1 MIKTI
6 PFIIALFL
14 AVSIQAQKTIPNP
27 LKIKFEAILDNPKI
41 LSEYDLTKKPALK
54 QLVLPMDFANSQLE
68 SAFARRVLK
77 DANILHVAYAYSE
90 YSQSVDFDQHKLNQ
104 LRLLNLHT
112 ALPQLF
118 NQEEMTWQSNK
129 QTAAKNAVDAEKL
142 FHGFVI
148 YFRQKPTKKSMA
160 AEEKYIIK
168 VLEELETPH
177 IAHRDLSGT
186 SDTHIAFVAE
196 EEAESTEIVHV
207 LDESLTFVSSEA
219 IFSKLNHFNLNR
231 DTTIFAVFN
240 RNLHW
245 DKMLINCDLTGSM
258 SPYSAQLFAWHKLNF
273 DKEKIQHFVFFND
286 GNSTPD
292 AKKKVGNTGGI
303 YHTPASSFKQM
314 KRIALQCMKA
324 GGGGDAPENDIEAL
338 LKGFNKCPDC
348 GDVILIADNWANM
361 RDYKLLHQIDRPVR
375 VILCGSSFGINTQ
388 YLDLARATNG
398 SVHTIEEDID
408 SLMDLKEGEIIEISD
423 QTFRITNGHFV
434 HINKK
439 NLKRKGSVDL

>member
-27 LKIKFEAILDNPKI
+27 LKIKFEAILENPKI

-196 EEAESTEIVHV
+196 DEAESTEIGYV
-207 LDESLTFVSSEA
+207 LDDSLTFVSSEA

-245 DKMLINCDLTGSM
+245 DKMLINCDL
-258 SPYSAQLFAWHKLNF
+258 
-273 DKEKIQHFVFFND
+273 

-408 SLMDLKEGEIIEISD
+408 SLMDLKEGETIEISD